1 MIIEVK
7 IPSPGESITEVE
19 LATWTVKTGD
29 LVHRDQEVALIES
42 DKATLPLMAPE
53 SGKIE
58 ILVEEGEMVKVDTVA
73 CKIDTSVEV
82 PNEDEEEIDPDEV
95 DKKIED
101 GKKEVAAKEEK
112 ADAKEEKNNKDN
124 KPSGAD
130 SEMEEK
136 ETNGGTD
143 KPTAASS
150 QDLSQVRATPLARKM
165 METENINVDD
175 VIKGLRRLS
184 SSDINAVM
192 SQGAETGSNKAQPTS
207 STSSLTTTPDERII
221 KREKMSQLRKHL
233 SKRLVQVKNETA
245 MLTTFNEVDMQN
257 LMNLRKQHQPAFVK
271 KYGYKIGLISFF
283 LKACALALKLHPKVN
298 SQLEGE
304 EILHPSYVDISVAV
318 QAPKGLM
325 VPVIRNVDTLSLA
338 EIESE
343 LKRLAD
349 KALSGMINMDE
360 MSGGTFTLT
369 NGGVFGSMMS
379 TPLINPPQSAII
391 GMHNIVDRPMAVNGQ
406 VQIRPMMYIA
416 LSYDHRVIDGKD
428 AVKYLV
434 DVKQMIENPSSM
446 LHGGKD
452 EGEKLLGL

>member
-7 IPSPGESITEVE
+7 VPSPGESITEVE

-29 LVHRDQEVALIES
+29 LVQKDQELALIES

-53 SGKIE
+53 AGKIE
-58 ILVEEGEMVKVDTVA
+58 ILIEEGEMVKVDAVA

-82 PNEDEEEIDPDEV
+82 PSEDTTDPEVVDE
-95 DKKIED
+95 KIED
-101 GKKEVAAKEEK
+101 EKKEVKEKEIKAEAKGDEGS
-112 ADAKEEKNNKDN
+112 A
-124 KPSGAD
+124 SGAD

-136 ETNGGTD
+136 ETP
-143 KPTAASS
+143 KSS
-150 QDLSQVRATPLARKM
+150 DDLSQVRTTPLARKM
-165 METENINVDD
+165 MEAEKINVED
-175 VIKGLRRLS
+175 VINGLRRI
-184 SSDINAVM
+184 SSDDVSIALSKADEA
-192 SQGAETGSNKAQPTS
+192 SQLSVKSG
-207 STSSLTTTPDERII
+207 ERTIE
-221 KREKMSQLRKHL
+221 REKMSQLRKHL
-233 SKRLVQVKNETA
+233 SQRLVQVKNETA

-257 LMNLRKQHQPAFVK
+257 LMDLRKQHQPAFVK

-283 LKACALALKLHPKVN
+283 LKASALALKLHPKIN
-298 SQLEGE
+298 SQIDGE

-318 QAPKGLM
+318 QSPKGLM

-338 EIESE
+338 KVESE

-349 KALSGMINMDE
+349 KALSNRISMDE
-360 MSGGTFTLT
+360 MAGGTFTLT

-416 LSYDHRVIDGKD
+416 LSYDHRIIDGKD
-428 AVKYLV
+428 AVSFLV
-434 DVKQMIENPSSM
+434 DVKRMIENPSSM

-452 EGEKLLGL
+452 EGKSLLGL